1 MGFRRQFDPEI
12 GRAAHDACVNDGALD
27 GRLSYALGVSGT
39 SASLLVE
46 PGIYRVFLA
55 ERSATTSVAVAT
67 GDNSVSVALPTSG
80 QAVGVFP
87 GDVVER
93 LRVLPDR
100 PYVAAILST
109 GTGTLYLSQ
118 VVAL

>member
-12 GRAAHDACVNDGALD
+12 GRAARDASVNDGALD
-27 GRLSYALGVSGT
+27 GRLSYALAVST
-39 SASLLVE
+39 SSASLQVE
-46 PGIYRVFLA
+46 PGIYRVYLA
-55 ERSATTSVAVAT
+55 ERTATTSVAIAT
-67 GDNSVSVALPTSG
+67 GDNSVSVALPTTG
-80 QAVGVFP
+80 QPAGVFP

-93 LRVLPDR
+93 VRVLPDR

-109 GTGTLYLSQ
+109 GTGTLYLTQ